1 MNKYL
6 LLVIVLF
13 IAFSSCTKDSTF
25 DPVKQ
30 AKADDAAIQAYI
42 ATKNIT
48 ATKDASGVYYS
59 VITAGTGAY
68 PSSSSTVNVD
78 YEGELL
84 NGSVFSPTSYL
95 SYPLVGLIKGWQIG
109 LPHINTG
116 GTILLIVPSG
126 LAYGNSSPGGG
137 IPSNAVLVFT
147 IKLVSF
153 SN

>member
-1 MNKYL
+1 MNKYFS
-6 LLVIVLF
+6 LVIVLF
-13 IAFSSCTKDSTF
+13 IAFSSCTKDATF

-48 ATKDASGVYYS
+48 ATKDASGLYYS
-59 VITAGTGAY
+59 VITAGNGAY
-68 PSSSSTVNVD
+68 PSLTSSVNVD

-84 NGSVFSPTSYL
+84 NGTVFSPTSNL

-109 LPHINTG
+109 LPYINTG

-137 IPSNAVLVFT
+137 IPLNAVLVFT
-147 IKLVSF
+147 IKLVNF